1 MVRKL
6 VFLAVLLLFLL
17 ASFFA
22 QNSLPNQQRQLSDST
37 QPTPKA
43 SQQADTPPTPP
54 VAEQTQPA
62 EQPTPVEQA
71 KPAEP
76 PKPAE
81 PVTPPVETPQAPA
94 HTPKYKVLKVGNS
107 IEVKGVTFA
116 LNDIKL
122 PIDNNG
128 QKPEA
133 GKIYLVL
140 EMNIANAGDEQ
151 VAINPMMLF
160 QLKDEVGSYSPEP
173 NGQLSGKLGPGRN
186 LGGQVLF
193 QVPAQTQY
201 FTLEIDAST
210 FGGEV
215 TFLEISKEK

>member
-6 VFLAVLLLFLL
+6 VFLAVFLLFLL
-17 ASFFA
+17 ASMFS
-22 QNSLPNQQRQLSDST
+22 QNTLPNQGKQLSYT
-37 QPTPKA
+37 PQPTPKA
-43 SQQADTPPTPP
+43 SQQAETPPAPP
-54 VAEQTQPA
+54 VAEQSKPVEQPA
-62 EQPTPVEQA
+62 PVEQA

-76 PKPAE
+76 AKPAE
-81 PVTPPVETPQAPA
+81 QVTPPVQAPQPPA
-94 HTPKYKVLKVGNS
+94 HTPKYKVLKVGDS
-107 IEVKGVTFA
+107 IEVKGVTFT

-122 PIDNNG
+122 PMDNNG
-128 QKPEA
+128 QKPGA

-160 QLKDEVGSYSPEP
+160 QLKDETGSYSPEP
-173 NGQLSGKLGPGRN
+173 NGQLSGMLGPGRN
-186 LGGQVLF
+186 LEGQLLF

-215 TFLEISKEK
+215 TLLEISKEK